1 MDLADRLFQVT
12 DKYINSQVSF
22 ARRQVHSLVVL
33 QQATLLE
40 ALQGDS
46 DSLTSLVEKVKSGA
60 ELTVAEQATINAVF
74 VAVMTISHPL
84 TGY

>member
-1 MDLADRLFQVT
+1 MELSDRLFQVT
-12 DKYINSQVSF
+12 DKYINSQVPF
-22 ARRQVHSLVVL
+22 ARRQVHSLVVS

-40 ALQGDS
+40 ALQEEF
-46 DSLTSLVEKVKSGA
+46 DSLTPLVEKAKSGA
-60 ELTVAEQATINAVF
+60 ELTVAEQATINTIF